1 MAHLNHTPEEVN
13 ETAATASRPAKPS
26 TCDASTDAVC
36 GERDPRAI
44 QPRSCAAGSSPR
56 LPPRRR
62 DAQSNATFDIAFG
75 EGLTDDQI
83 VDGLAHLLL
92 AVSHEQA

>member
-1 MAHLNHTPEEVN
+1 MARLNHTPEDVN
-13 ETAATASRPAKPS
+13 ETAATASRLAMPS
-26 TCDASTDAVC
+26 TCDASTDAVR
-36 GERDPRAI
+36 GERDPRVI
-44 QPRSCAAGSSPR
+44 QPRSHAVESASR

-62 DAQSNATFDIAFG
+62 DAQSNATFDISFG

-83 VDGLAHLLL
+83 VDGLARLLL